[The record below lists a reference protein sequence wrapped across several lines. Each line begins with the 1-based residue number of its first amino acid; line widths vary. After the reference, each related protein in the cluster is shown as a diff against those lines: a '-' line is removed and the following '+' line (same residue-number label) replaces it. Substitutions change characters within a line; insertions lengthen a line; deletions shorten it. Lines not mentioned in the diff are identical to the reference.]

1 MGGKGL
7 GGRCQPCVWID
18 DDGPMMIG
26 SGFGAC
32 TVHVRSPGDQK
43 EYGVHLSIGSA
54 ANPGNPEG
62 HLGAW
67 ECHLGQAKETAIC
80 VESEMGRIRVS
91 CPPGKEATETWVN
104 ADWRRHHDVLGV
116 HIDLF
121 GKEDGAHVFED
132 YIFLYQTE
140 EHVARAWEL
149 RRALLD
155 RGKLAQCTVRR
166 PFEWPRRSV
175 VHLLAHDIFR
185 GDGVGNFALD
195 VYGLFALNDMKCQ
208 MYAVNFD
215 RHLRGPIRH
224 TAEIFSRVAQDD
236 LIFFNFSIYDPYL
249 PEVGKMEA
257 RKVLYFHGITP
268 PDLLRDHDPRT
279 AALCERG
286 LAQIPHAREFGSVL
300 ANSNWTAEQLS
311 KYLRHSGPGWDRTEK
326 ETMTVEQCPP
336 VLGLTWEHEAAG
348 RMPGFST
355 GEKTLLYVGR
365 LAPHKRVDDVI
376 RVFGEFYQRQPQAR
390 LLIVGQS
397 AGESYTAYLKGV
409 ADGLPLEARARIEF
423 LGFVSDEE
431 LKSAYRQADAFI
443 TMSEHEGFCI
453 PLVEAMHFNLPIFAY
468 AQGAVKA
475 TMGGAGIC
483 FDNKDYFAI
492 AEHIDGVLAND
503 HVRRQVLEGQRQRLR
518 ELVGQANGAIIWQAL
533 RTEIG
538 KNEGIV

>member
-18 DDGPMMIG
+18 DDGPVMIG
-26 SGFGAC
+26 SGCGAC

-91 CPPGKEATETWVN
+91 CPPGKQTIERWIN
-104 ADWRRHHDVLGV
+104 ADWRRHDDVLSV
-116 HIDLF
+116 HINLF
-121 GKEDGAHVFED
+121 CKEDGAQILED
-132 YIFLYQTE
+132 CIFVYQTE
-140 EHVARAWEL
+140 EHVARAWDL

-155 RGKLAQCTVRR
+155 SGKLAQGTVRR
-166 PFEWPRRSV
+166 PFEWPERSV
-175 VHLLAHDIFR
+175 VHLIAHDIFR
-185 GDGVGNFALD
+185 GDGVGNFVLD
-195 VYGLFALNDMKCQ
+195 VYGLFAINNIKCQ

-236 LIFFNFSIYDPYL
+236 LIFFNFSIYDQYL
-249 PEVGKMEA
+249 PEVGKIEA
-257 RKVLYFHGITP
+257 RKVLYYHGITA
-268 PDLLRDHDPRT
+268 PDLLRDYDPRT
-279 AALCERG
+279 AALCKKG
-286 LAQIPHAREFGSVL
+286 LAQMQHVREFGTLL
-300 ANSNWTAEQLS
+300 ANSNWTATELR
-311 KYLRHSGPGWDRTEK
+311 KYLRHGEQGWDRTEK
-326 ETMTVEQCPP
+326 EAMTVEQCPP
-336 VLGLTWEHEAAG
+336 VLGLTWDDDAAG

-355 GEKTLLYVGR
+355 GKKTLLYAGR

-376 RVFGEFYQRQPQAR
+376 RVFGEFYQRQPQGR

-397 AGESYTAYLKGV
+397 GGDSYRAYLAGV
-409 ADGLPLEARARIEF
+409 IGELQPEARARVEF
-423 LGFVSDEE
+423 LGFVSKEGLE
-431 LKSAYRQADAFI
+431 AAYRQADAFI

-453 PLVEAMHFNLPIFAY
+453 PLVEAMHFGLPIFAY
-468 AQGAVKA
+468 AQDAVKA

-483 FDNKDYFAI
+483 FDTKNYSVI
-492 AEHIDGVLAND
+492 AEHINSVLAND
-503 HVRRQVLEGQRQRLR
+503 HVRRQVLEGQSRRLR
-518 ELVGQANGAIIWQAL
+518 ELVGQANGAIIWEAL
-533 RTEIG
+533 RTQIG